1 MWCVSVLSND
11 ALRALLLGKKRGT
24 KDGVAHFPARAPHV
38 RLVCGV
44 QNGRSDRVARSPSRI
59 LLLLLLYDIGNGLIS
74 HPISILFLKEEEI
87 NQERGGEEERLGEGE
102 RGGGR
107 GKEGE
112 REKMY
117 RCERKKLHSVYIF
130 T

>member
-1 MWCVSVLSND
+1 M
-11 ALRALLLGKKRGT
+11 
-24 KDGVAHFPARAPHV
+24 

-59 LLLLLLYDIGNGLIS
+59 LLLLLLYDIGNGLIYPAPAAPS
-74 HPISILFLKEEEI
+74 SCFSKRRKSTRNAVEKRSAWER
-87 NQERGGEEERLGEGE
+87 ERGEEGGGR
-102 RGGGR
+102 RGGRGREGR